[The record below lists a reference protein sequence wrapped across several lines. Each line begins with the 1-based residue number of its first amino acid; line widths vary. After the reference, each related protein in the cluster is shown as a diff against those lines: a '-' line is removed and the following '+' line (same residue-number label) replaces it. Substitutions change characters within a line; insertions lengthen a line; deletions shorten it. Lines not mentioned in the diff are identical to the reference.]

1 MSITTV
7 PVRATVTVGGL
18 VVSTPYVQSFTVS
31 KTRGQISTCD
41 LSLKV
46 KFDELSTTGGI
57 TIEAG
62 TKGNLKTIFKGVVK
76 KATVSPCWDDPSYVI
91 INISGMDVL
100 YKLEGKKYTRR
111 CRTHQSSWVAIN
123 SVVRPGL
130 RSGKFQPDF
139 DVIITNS
146 DSVIQKQEKTKAPP
160 PVNGSTMFNSENKL
174 SCFVE
179 LDILGNIS
187 DVDGGVA

>member
-1 MSITTV
+1 
-7 PVRATVTVGGL
+7 
-18 VVSTPYVQSFTVS
+18 
-31 KTRGQISTCD
+31 
-41 LSLKV
+41 
-46 KFDELSTTGGI
+46 
-57 TIEAG
+57 
-62 TKGNLKTIFKGVVK
+62 
-76 KATVSPCWDDPSYVI
+76 
-91 INISGMDVL
+91 MDVL

-139 DVIITNS
+139 DVIVTNS

-179 LDILGNIS
+179 LDILGNTS
-187 DVDGGVA
+187 DVDGVWYNG